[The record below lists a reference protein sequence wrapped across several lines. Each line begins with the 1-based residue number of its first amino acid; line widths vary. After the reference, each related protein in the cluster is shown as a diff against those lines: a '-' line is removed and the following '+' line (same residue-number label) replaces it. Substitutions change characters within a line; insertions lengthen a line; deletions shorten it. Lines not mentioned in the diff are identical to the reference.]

1 MTMPKGKRL
10 LKIKEAAEMLGVNP
24 ETLRRWDNDGIL
36 KAVRV
41 GSRGDRRYKLE
52 DIEKKIKQRKIG

>member
-24 ETLRRWDNDGIL
+24 ETLRRWDNDEIL

-41 GSRGDRRYKLE
+41 GSRGDRRYKVE
-52 DIEKKIKQRKIG
+52 EIEKKIKQRKIG